1 MATHSMPIGAIR
13 ERARESWVPMIAIA
27 LGQMITPFSDAP
39 TGNRPRS
46 G

>member
-1 MATHSMPIGAIR
+1 MATHSMSIGAIR

-27 LGQMITPFSDAP
+27 LGQMIFSDAP
-39 TGNRPRS
+39 TRNRLRS